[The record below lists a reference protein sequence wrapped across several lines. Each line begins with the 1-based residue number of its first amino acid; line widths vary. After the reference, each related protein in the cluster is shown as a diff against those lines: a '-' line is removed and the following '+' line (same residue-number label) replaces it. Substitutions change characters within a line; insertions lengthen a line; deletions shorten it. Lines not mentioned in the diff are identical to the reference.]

1 MNTGRK
7 SQERDSMPTLCSE
20 EEKVSTVYL
29 GGTPGASTG
38 KQPTPHSGNEGVHSE
53 ECWCKGSLQVLLS
66 YNSIYMRFK

>member
-38 KQPTPHSGNEGVHSE
+38 KQPTPHSGNEGVHFE
-53 ECWCKGSLQVLLS
+53 EC
-66 YNSIYMRFK
+66 